1 MAETTTATGVMTPV
15 TLMEAPSA
23 PTILTEETT
32 TMIATVAL
40 GAQTTPTAET
50 TTATA
55 MAAQTNQAMTATAAL
70 RRRAIPTETTMTAME
85 APRSLAT
92 HTAVMIPTVALSDQ
106 TTPMEETITTT
117 AMAAQTN
124 QAMTATAALR
134 SHPTPMETTMTAME
148 ALKSLATHT
157 VMTIPTAA
165 RSDPITLMAATIAP
179 TLMA

>member
-1 MAETTTATGVMTPV
+1 MIPTV
-15 TLMEAPSA
+15 APSDQIT
-23 PTILTEETT
+23 PMEET
-32 TMIATVAL
+32 I
-40 GAQTTPTAET
+40 
-50 TTATA
+50 TATA

-70 RRRAIPTETTMTAME
+70 RRRAILTETTMTTME

-92 HTAVMIPTVALSDQ
+92 HTAVMIPMVAPSDQ
-106 TTPMEETITTT
+106 TTPMEETITAT

-124 QAMTATAALR
+124 QAMTAMAALR

-148 ALKSLATHT
+148 ALRSLETHT
-157 VMTIPTAA
+157 VMMTPTAA